1 MDDNKAGL
9 GTSEISQQDAQRNIA
24 SDLGLAIHY
33 ARSDSDLETAFAAA
47 AEQQNKAMVVASHP
61 FFLAKRTLIISLAV
75 RYALPAI
82 YARREFAEAGGLV
95 SYGPSIPES
104 WQDIG
109 RYAGR
114 ILKGAK
120 PQELPVIVQN
130 KFELLI
136 NRKTAKALGLAIP
149 RLLLADEIID

>member
-1 MDDNKAGL
+1 
-9 GTSEISQQDAQRNIA
+9 
-24 SDLGLAIHY
+24 
-33 ARSDSDLETAFAAA
+33 
-47 AEQQNKAMVVASHP
+47 
-61 FFLAKRTLIISLAV
+61 
-75 RYALPAI
+75 
-82 YARREFAEAGGLV
+82 V

-136 NRKTAKALGLAIP
+136 NRKTAKTLGLAIP